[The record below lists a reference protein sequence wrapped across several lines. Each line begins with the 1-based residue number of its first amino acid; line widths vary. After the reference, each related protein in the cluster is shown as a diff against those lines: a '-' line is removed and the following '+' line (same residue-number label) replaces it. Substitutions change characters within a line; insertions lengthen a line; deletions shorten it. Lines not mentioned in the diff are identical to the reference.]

1 MGTDRVAELENQISE
16 LKKQLIIE
24 KVKQAVAEDSGLWEY
39 DVAGLYEREAA
50 TKMIEKKLFEAP
62 DEPGALLLVDL
73 NDFKVINDT
82 YGRVYGDTVLEA
94 ASNIISTS
102 FRMKDIVGRI
112 AGDAFF
118 IFCSGIENETAA
130 EKLVNKILLRFQDFM
145 EEKIALLKMP
155 EDLLTRSVNVGFS
168 GGEKKR
174 NDILQMA
181 VLEPELC
188 ILDESDSG
196 LDIDALKVV
205 ADGVNSLR
213 DGKRSFII
221 VTHYQRILDYIKPDY
236 VHVLYQGR
244 IVKSGDFT
252 LVKQLEEQGYGWLT
266 EQQ

>member
-24 KVKQAVAEDSGLWEY
+24 KEKQAVAEDSGLWEY

-130 EKLVNKILLRFQDFM
+130 EKLVNKILYVF
-145 EEKIALLKMP
+145 
-155 EDLLTRSVNVGFS
+155 
-168 GGEKKR
+168 
-174 NDILQMA
+174 
-181 VLEPELC
+181 
-188 ILDESDSG
+188 
-196 LDIDALKVV
+196 
-205 ADGVNSLR
+205 
-213 DGKRSFII
+213 
-221 VTHYQRILDYIKPDY
+221 RILWKNGMGINAGSAQESHYTPEMGKPMINYIT
-236 VHVLYQGR
+236 VLILPCLR
-244 IVKSGDFT
+244 RRSMEKTDSISISREEIMELAWVK
-252 LVKQLEEQGYGWLT
+252 LIAR
-266 EQQ
+266 

>member
-24 KVKQAVAEDSGLWEY
+24 KEKQAVAEDSGLWEY

-73 NDFKVINDT
+73 NDFKVLNDT

-102 FRMKDIVGRI
+102 FRIKDIVGRI

-130 EKLVNKILLRFQDFM
+130 EKLVNKMLLRFQDFM
-145 EEKIALLKMP
+145 VERDGNKCGVSAGFELYPRDGETYDQLYHSADIALFEAKKYGKNGFHIYQPGRDYGTCLGETYRKMKEEEKRKLYFLAKQRRP
-155 EDLLTRSVNVGFS
+155 P
-168 GGEKKR
+168 
-174 NDILQMA
+174 QA
-181 VLEPELC
+181 
-188 ILDESDSG
+188 
-196 LDIDALKVV
+196 DA
-205 ADGVNSLR
+205 S
-213 DGKRSFII
+213 
-221 VTHYQRILDYIKPDY
+221 
-236 VHVLYQGR
+236 
-244 IVKSGDFT
+244 
-252 LVKQLEEQGYGWLT
+252 
-266 EQQ
+266 